1 MFFVPLP
8 NILRQ
13 GNLMKWFHRI
23 SSSYSSNHLI
33 FPLSFII
40 LRVLCDFHAKETL
53 THDNLKLSLLFLI
66 RTSINHYS
74 IIIIQTCFD
83 KATTFVFQ
91 NELDLNLCKLR
102 VVYVFW
108 KCHKIFTAIYLH
120 SANLPLEPYVP
131 SLRLQLYK
139 TVRFMFIKSMPVD
152 RSAYIYLF

>member
-1 MFFVPLP
+1 
-8 NILRQ
+8 
-13 GNLMKWFHRI
+13 MKWFHRI

-40 LRVLCDFHAKETL
+40 LKQSSIWFPRRGNTNTD
-53 THDNLKLSLLFLI
+53 DNLKLSLLFPI
-66 RTSINHYS
+66 RTSINHYT

-83 KATTFVFQ
+83 KATTFMFQ
-91 NELDLNLCKLR
+91 NELDLNLCKLE

-131 SLRLQLYK
+131 NLRLQLYK

-152 RSAYIYLF
+152 RSAYLYLF